1 VIVFEDLVDDL
12 RAGELDAA
20 GRRQL
25 SMVLQGQRGARMDL
39 AMLDLFDEPRALK
52 DEDFDVADL
61 VAGVMAQLDA
71 ARPSDVAPAP
81 ERLPFDPI
89 PGPAAT
95 PAPVAEPPPTTF
107 PATRA
112 ALGKPRLSGR
122 PMTTTQKL
130 AVQLE
135 RRPFLRPWLAAAV
148 VLLSLSMGWTARGLF
163 LGDAEPQAIVPPTK
177 VQAAQTV
184 PETRTLGSDDL
195 LAFAENAVSRDQHQ
209 RAARLYQEL
218 IRRFPRSAEASM
230 AQLGLA
236 RLQLEV
242 LGDPS
247 AAATR
252 YGAFLRAH
260 PDDDLAPDAALG
272 RARALEAAGSDRA
285 DDAWRALEERY
296 PESDAARLS
305 RRQR

>member
-12 RAGELDAA
+12 RSGDLDPAS
-20 GRRQL
+20 RRQL
-25 SMVLQGQRGARMDL
+25 SMVLQSQRGARMDL
-39 AMLDLFDEPRALK
+39 AMLDLFDEPRQLA
-52 DEDFDVADL
+52 DADFDVADL
-61 VAGVMAQLDA
+61 VGGVMAQLDA
-71 ARPSDVAPAP
+71 ERPSGVAPAP

-89 PGPAAT
+89 PAPATVPEEAPKPAAT
-95 PAPVAEPPPTTF
+95 PL

-112 ALGKPRLSGR
+112 ALGKPRLSRR

-163 LGDAEPQAIVPPTK
+163 LGGAEPAIAPVIKQPVLPTE
-177 VQAAQTV
+177 
-184 PETRTLGSDDL
+184 PETRSLGSDDL
-195 LAFAENAVSRDQHQ
+195 LAFAENAVARDQHA

-218 IRRFPRSAEASM
+218 LRRFPRSPEAAM

-236 RLQLEV
+236 RLQLEE
-242 LGDPS
+242 LADP
-247 AAATR
+247 AAAAES
-252 YGAFLRAH
+252 YGAFLSAH

-272 RARALEAAGSDRA
+272 RARALEAAGGAGA
-285 DDAWRALEERY
+285 DAAWRAIEERY
-296 PESDAARLS
+296 PQSDAARLG
-305 RRQR
+305 RRHR

>member
-1 VIVFEDLVDDL
+1 
-12 RAGELDAA
+12 
-20 GRRQL
+20 
-25 SMVLQGQRGARMDL
+25 
-39 AMLDLFDEPRALK
+39 
-52 DEDFDVADL
+52 
-61 VAGVMAQLDA
+61 
-71 ARPSDVAPAP
+71 
-81 ERLPFDPI
+81 
-89 PGPAAT
+89 
-95 PAPVAEPPPTTF
+95 
-107 PATRA
+107 
-112 ALGKPRLSGR
+112 
-122 PMTTTQKL
+122 MTTTQKL
-130 AVQLE
+130 AAQLE

-163 LGDAEPQAIVPPTK
+163 LGDAEPEVVTAPTK
-177 VQAAQTV
+177 APIPEAE

-272 RARALEAAGSDRA
+272 RARALEAAGSNRA
-285 DDAWRALEERY
+285 DEAWRAIEERY

-305 RRQR
+305 RRHR

>member
-1 VIVFEDLVDDL
+1 MVFEDLVDDL
-12 RAGELDAA
+12 RSGELDAA

-61 VAGVMAQLDA
+61 VGGVMAQLDA
-71 ARPSDVAPAP
+71 ARPSGVAPAP

-89 PGPAAT
+89 PA
-95 PAPVAEPPPTTF
+95 PAPVPEAAKPAAIAV

-112 ALGKPRLSGR
+112 ALGKPRMSGR

-130 AVQLE
+130 AVQFA

-163 LGDAEPQAIVPPTK
+163 VGDAEPAAVAPTK
-177 VQAAQTV
+177 APIAEAE

-218 IRRFPRSAEASM
+218 IRRFPRSAEAGM

-272 RARALEAAGSDRA
+272 RARALEAAGSSRA
-285 DDAWRALEERY
+285 DDAWRAIEERY

-305 RRQR
+305 RRRR

>member
-1 VIVFEDLVDDL
+1 MVFEDLVDDL
-12 RAGELDAA
+12 RSGELDAA

-25 SMVLQGQRGARMDL
+25 SMVLQSQRGARMDL
-39 AMLDLFDEPRALK
+39 AMLDLFDEPRHLK

-61 VAGVMAQLDA
+61 VGGVLAQLDA
-71 ARPSDVAPAP
+71 PRPSGVAPAP

-89 PGPAAT
+89 PA
-95 PAPVAEPPPTTF
+95 PAPAPKPAPTIATF

-112 ALGKPRLSGR
+112 ALGKPRMSGR

-130 AVQLE
+130 AVQFA

-163 LGDAEPQAIVPPTK
+163 LGDPEPEAVVAPAKAPVVEAE
-177 VQAAQTV
+177 

-195 LAFAENAVSRDQHQ
+195 LAFAENAVARHQHQ
-209 RAARLYQEL
+209 RAARLYREL

-252 YGAFLRAH
+252 YGAFLRAN
-260 PDDDLAPDAALG
+260 PNDDLAPDAALG
-272 RARALEAAGSDRA
+272 RARALEAAGSARA
-285 DDAWRALEERY
+285 DDAWQTIEERY

-305 RRQR
+305 RRRR